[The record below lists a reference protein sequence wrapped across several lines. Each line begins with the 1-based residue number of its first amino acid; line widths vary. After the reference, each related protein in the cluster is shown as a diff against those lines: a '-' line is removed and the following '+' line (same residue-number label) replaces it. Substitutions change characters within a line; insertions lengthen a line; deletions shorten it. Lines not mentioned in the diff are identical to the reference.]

1 MDVLPLHWQLKSNER
16 GVSLAKTLSNMG
28 LYNMDSITDETLAEA
43 ATVLTPHSNSAQTL
57 KVTPPPPPPS
67 PPPKKQN
74 LHYVVGPGD
83 LEKAHSAREDE
94 TALPQGRSAYLSLF
108 DDVLYVRRNVQQR

>member
-1 MDVLPLHWQLKSNER
+1 MTHVLYGRIDVLCPPFLQLKSNER

-57 KVTPPPPPPS
+57 KVTVPPFLLLRNEMYMVS
-67 PPPKKQN
+67 
-74 LHYVVGPGD
+74 LAPGI
-83 LEKAHSAREDE
+83 
-94 TALPQGRSAYLSLF
+94 
-108 DDVLYVRRNVQQR
+108 